1 MADDQTIEELTRAI
15 QALLLEMKNNKT
27 VDPKEIDRLDKAL
40 KAASRGTKSQTD
52 AQKMQ
57 TDATD
62 KNTKGTVRFASA
74 LGGTVRNVGTFAT
87 SLAQAAT
94 DIQNNQE
101 SFTSLNATVD
111 LAAGIFKSTGKL
123 VGGVGDSIGEAL
135 SSIPVLGG
143 VIGGL
148 VSGVSKATAAL
159 AEATADVGAQIA
171 KQVTAQLDN
180 ASQAMAMA
188 GQAGAIGAEGLTGLT
203 NQAIQAG
210 LSFKDFANVTKTQ
223 GEGLAFAFGNATKG
237 AQMLAN
243 TSDAMRPFRRELE
256 ALGIGAKQ
264 QNEMTAQYMKLQART
279 GSIEGRSARE
289 LAQGSAEYA
298 KRLTTLAR
306 LTGKSVDEQQKEL
319 DAMMSNTRM
328 VGAMADATAKFGPEA
343 ADKMADTAAGIAGL
357 LGQDAAKGVQDALAG
372 NLGTA
377 NAQILSMSG
386 GPKAMEAIEKLR
398 NNQISA
404 ADAQALIIEGFAE
417 TGKKMGGPGTL
428 GAIGGLNTV
437 IEAGI
442 APMQKA
448 MMLQGKSAEELN
460 ALADETKKQAKA
472 QDPATQGLIDGKNA
486 MRESAEEIN
495 KIVRDQLPKM
505 GTAATTVAK
514 TMTDAMREINKM
526 INMGAEAYVKDSMLG
541 TANTDEIVEA
551 QDESN
556 TKYMTTMEKASTS
569 LAKGIEFMAGLFS
582 TDLENKMQ
590 AVRVQQQTAGG
601 MSEKRFGKEDLVEG
615 YKLEKK
621 ALGGPVEAGGAYI
634 VGEQGPE
641 MLISKASGNIIP
653 NNELSSLIGGTPTAG
668 DALAGPAN
676 AIGGGGNMFDTAI
689 SSALSAFGTAADAVK
704 SGIGEVTGSNQTNA
718 LAEAQL
724 NRLDMIATSMA
735 RSVNVQTEILNAAH
749 R

>member
-590 AVRVQQQTAGG
+590 SVRVQQQTAGG

>member
-1 MADDQTIEELTRAI
+1 MADDQTTEDLTRAI
-15 QALLLEMKNNKT
+15 QALQQQIAQGKV

-40 KAASRGTKSQTD
+40 KAASRGTKSQTI
-52 AQKMQ
+52 AQKDQ
-57 TDATD
+57 TDATN
-62 KNTKGTVRFASA
+62 KGTKGSVRFASA

-135 SSIPVLGG
+135 SGIPVLGG

-188 GQAGAIGAEGLTGLT
+188 GQAGAIGAEGLTGLG

-237 AQMLAN
+237 AEMLAN

-386 GPKAMEAIEKLR
+386 GPKAMEAIDKLR

-404 ADAQALIIEGFAE
+404 ADAQALIVKGFAE

-448 MMLQGKSAEELN
+448 MMLQNKSAEELQ
-460 ALADETKKQAKA
+460 ALADETNKQTKA
-472 QDPATQGLIDGKNA
+472 TDPATQGLIDGKNA

-495 KIVRDQLPKM
+495 KIVLKQLPKM

-541 TANTDEIVEA
+541 TANKDEIVEA

-601 MSEKRFGKEDLVEG
+601 MAEKRFGKEDLVEG
-615 YKLEKK
+615 YTLEKR
-621 ALGGPVEAGGAYI
+621 ALGGPVEAGRAYI

-641 MLISKASGNIIP
+641 LLISNMSGTVVP
-653 NNELSSLIGGTPTAG
+653 N
-668 DALAGPAN
+668 AGPA
-676 AIGGGGNMFDTAI
+676 GGYNGMNLDG
-689 SSALSAFGTAADAVK
+689 SVSALGGTGQQADVAAQAMA
-704 SGIGEVTGSNQTNA
+704 GNTTNN

-724 NRLDMIATSMA
+724 NRLDAIASTMA
-735 RSVNVQTEILNAAH
+735 RSVNIQTELLQAAH

>member
-1 MADDQTIEELTRAI
+1 MADDQTTEDLTRAI
-15 QALLLEMKNNKT
+15 QALQQQIAQGKV

-40 KAASRGTKSQTD
+40 KAASRGTKSQTI
-52 AQKMQ
+52 AQKDQ
-57 TDATD
+57 TDATN
-62 KNTKGTVRFASA
+62 KGTKGSVRFASA

-135 SSIPVLGG
+135 SGIPVLGG

-188 GQAGAIGAEGLTGLT
+188 GQAGAIGAEGLTGLG

-237 AQMLAN
+237 AEMLAN

-386 GPKAMEAIEKLR
+386 GPKAMEAIDKLR

-404 ADAQALIIEGFAE
+404 ADAQALIVKGFAE

-448 MMLQGKSAEELN
+448 MMLQNKSAEELQ
-460 ALADETKKQAKA
+460 ALADETNKQTKA
-472 QDPATQGLIDGKNA
+472 TDPATQGLIDGKNA

-495 KIVRDQLPKM
+495 KIVLKQLPKM

-541 TANTDEIVEA
+541 TANKDEIVEA

-615 YKLEKK
+615 YTLEKR
-621 ALGGPVEAGGAYI
+621 ALGGPVEAGRAYI

-641 MLISKASGNIIP
+641 LLISNMSGTVVP
-653 NNELSSLIGGTPTAG
+653 N
-668 DALAGPAN
+668 AGPA
-676 AIGGGGNMFDTAI
+676 GGYNGMNLDG
-689 SSALSAFGTAADAVK
+689 SVSALGGTGQQADVAAQAMA
-704 SGIGEVTGSNQTNA
+704 GNTTNN

-724 NRLDMIATSMA
+724 NRLDAIATTMA
-735 RSVNVQTEILNAAH
+735 RSVNIQSELLQAAH

>member
-15 QALLLEMKNNKT
+15 QALQRQLDNNKT
-27 VDPKEIDRLDKAL
+27 VDPKEVDRLDKAL
-40 KAASRGTKSQTD
+40 KNASRGTKSQTD
-52 AQKMQ
+52 A
-57 TDATD
+57 TDKNTYATD
-62 KNTKGTVRFASA
+62 KNTKGNVRFASA
-74 LGGTVRNVGTFAT
+74 VGGTVRNVGNFAT
-87 SLAQAAT
+87 SLASAAS

-111 LAAGIFKSTGKL
+111 LAAGMFKATGKL

-135 SSIPVLGG
+135 SGIPVLGG

-159 AEATADVGAQIA
+159 AEATADVGSQIA

-306 LTGKSVDEQQKEL
+306 LTGKNVDEQQKEL

-328 VGAMADATAKFGPEA
+328 VGAMADATAKFGPKA

-386 GPKAMEAIEKLR
+386 GPKAMEAIDKLR

-404 ADAQALIIEGFAE
+404 ANAQALIIEGFAE

-460 ALADETKKQAKA
+460 ALAAETNKQTKA
-472 QDPATQGLIDGKNA
+472 TDPATQGLIDGKNA

-505 GTAATTVAK
+505 GAAATTVAK

-526 INMGAEAYVKDSMLG
+526 INMGAEAYVKQQIQG
-541 TANTDEIVEA
+541 PNTDEIVEK

-556 TKYMTTMEKASTS
+556 TKYMTTMEKASTD

-582 TDLENKMQ
+582 KDLENKMQ
-590 AVRVQQQTAGG
+590 AVRVAKQTAGG
-601 MSEKRFGKEDLVEG
+601 MAEKRFGKEDLVEG
-615 YKLEKK
+615 YTLEKR
-621 ALGGPVEAGGAYI
+621 ALGGPVEAGRAYI

-641 MLISKASGNIIP
+641 LLISNMSGTVVP
-653 NNELSSLIGGTPTAG
+653 N
-668 DALAGPAN
+668 AGPA
-676 AIGGGGNMFDTAI
+676 GGYNGMNLDG
-689 SSALSAFGTAADAVK
+689 SVSALGGTGQQADVAAQAMA
-704 SGIGEVTGSNQTNA
+704 GNTTNN

-724 NRLDMIATSMA
+724 NRLDAIASTMA
-735 RSVNVQTEILNAAH
+735 RSVNIQTELLQAAH

>member
-1 MADDQTIEELTRAI
+1 MADDQTTEDLTRAI
-15 QALLLEMKNNKT
+15 QALQQQIAQGKV

-40 KAASRGTKSQTD
+40 KAASRGTKSQTI
-52 AQKMQ
+52 AQKDQ
-57 TDATD
+57 TDATN
-62 KNTKGTVRFASA
+62 KGTKGSVRFASA

-135 SSIPVLGG
+135 SGIPVLGG

-188 GQAGAIGAEGLTGLT
+188 GQAGAIGAKGLTGLG

-237 AQMLAN
+237 AEMLAN

-386 GPKAMEAIEKLR
+386 GPKAMEAIDKLR

-404 ADAQALIIEGFAE
+404 ADAQALIVKGFAE

-448 MMLQGKSAEELN
+448 MMLQNKSAEELQ
-460 ALADETKKQAKA
+460 ALADETNKQTKA
-472 QDPATQGLIDGKNA
+472 TDPATQGLIDGKNA

-495 KIVRDQLPKM
+495 KIVLKQLPKM

-541 TANTDEIVEA
+541 TANKDEIVEA

-615 YKLEKK
+615 YTLEKR
-621 ALGGPVEAGGAYI
+621 ALGGPVEAGRAYI

-641 MLISKASGNIIP
+641 LLISNMSGTVVP
-653 NNELSSLIGGTPTAG
+653 N
-668 DALAGPAN
+668 AGPA
-676 AIGGGGNMFDTAI
+676 GGYNGMNLDG
-689 SSALSAFGTAADAVK
+689 SVSALGGTGQQADVAAQDMA
-704 SGIGEVTGSNQTNA
+704 GNTTNN

-724 NRLDMIATSMA
+724 NRLDAIASTMA
-735 RSVNVQTEILNAAH
+735 RSVNIQTELLQAAH

>member
-1 MADDQTIEELTRAI
+1 MADDQTTEDLTRAI
-15 QALLLEMKNNKT
+15 QALQQQIAQGKV

-40 KAASRGTKSQTD
+40 KAASRGTKSQTI
-52 AQKMQ
+52 AQKDQ
-57 TDATD
+57 TDATN
-62 KNTKGTVRFASA
+62 KGTKGSVRFASA

-135 SSIPVLGG
+135 SGIPVLGG

-188 GQAGAIGAEGLTGLT
+188 GQAGAIGAKGLTGLG

-237 AQMLAN
+237 AEMLAN

-386 GPKAMEAIEKLR
+386 GPKAMEAIDKLR

-404 ADAQALIIEGFAE
+404 ADAQALIVKGFAE

-448 MMLQGKSAEELN
+448 MMLQNKSAEELQ
-460 ALADETKKQAKA
+460 ALADETNKQTKA
-472 QDPATQGLIDGKNA
+472 TDPATQGLIDGKNA

-495 KIVRDQLPKM
+495 KIVLKQLPKM

-541 TANTDEIVEA
+541 TANKDEIVEA

-615 YKLEKK
+615 YTLEKR
-621 ALGGPVEAGGAYI
+621 ALGGPVEAGRAYI

-641 MLISKASGNIIP
+641 LLISNMSGTVVP
-653 NNELSSLIGGTPTAG
+653 NAGPAGGYNAMDLGGSVSALGGIGPQMDGTAQ
-668 DALAGPAN
+668 ALAGN
-676 AIGGGGNMFDTAI
+676 T
-689 SSALSAFGTAADAVK
+689 
-704 SGIGEVTGSNQTNA
+704 TNN

-724 NRLDMIATSMA
+724 NRLDAIASTMA
-735 RSVNVQTEILNAAH
+735 RSVNIQTELLQAAH

>member
-1 MADDQTIEELTRAI
+1 MADDQTTEDLTRAI
-15 QALLLEMKNNKT
+15 QALQQQIAQGKV

-40 KAASRGTKSQTD
+40 KAASRGTKSQTI
-52 AQKMQ
+52 AQKDQ
-57 TDATD
+57 TDATN
-62 KNTKGTVRFASA
+62 KGTKGSVRFASA

-135 SSIPVLGG
+135 SGIPVLGG

-188 GQAGAIGAEGLTGLT
+188 GQAGAIGAEGLTGLG

-237 AQMLAN
+237 AEMLAN

-386 GPKAMEAIEKLR
+386 GPKAMEAIDKLR

-404 ADAQALIIEGFAE
+404 ADAQALIVKGFAE

-448 MMLQGKSAEELN
+448 MMLQNKSAEELQ
-460 ALADETKKQAKA
+460 ALADETNKQTKA
-472 QDPATQGLIDGKNA
+472 TDPATQGLIDGKNA

-495 KIVRDQLPKM
+495 KIVLKQLPKM

-541 TANTDEIVEA
+541 TANKDEIVEA

-615 YKLEKK
+615 YTLEKR
-621 ALGGPVEAGGAYI
+621 ALGGPVEAGRAYI

-641 MLISKASGNIIP
+641 LLISNMSGTVVP
-653 NNELSSLIGGTPTAG
+653 N
-668 DALAGPAN
+668 AGPA
-676 AIGGGGNMFDTAI
+676 GGYNGMNLDG
-689 SSALSAFGTAADAVK
+689 SVSALGGTGQQADVAAQAMA
-704 SGIGEVTGSNQTNA
+704 GNTTNN

-724 NRLDMIATSMA
+724 NRLDAIASTMA
-735 RSVNVQTEILNAAH
+735 RSVNIQTELLQAAH

>member
-1 MADDQTIEELTRAI
+1 MADDQTTEDLTRAI
-15 QALLLEMKNNKT
+15 QALQQQIAQGKV

-40 KAASRGTKSQTD
+40 KAASRGTKSQTI
-52 AQKMQ
+52 AQKDQ
-57 TDATD
+57 TDATN
-62 KNTKGTVRFASA
+62 KGTKGSVRFASA

-135 SSIPVLGG
+135 SGIPVLGG

-188 GQAGAIGAEGLTGLT
+188 GQAGAIGAEGLTGLG

-237 AQMLAN
+237 AEMLAN

-386 GPKAMEAIEKLR
+386 GPKAMEAIDKLR

-404 ADAQALIIEGFAE
+404 AEAQALIVKGFAE

-448 MMLQGKSAEELN
+448 MMLQNKSAEELQ
-460 ALADETKKQAKA
+460 ALADETNKQTKA
-472 QDPATQGLIDGKNA
+472 TDPATQGLIDGKNA

-495 KIVRDQLPKM
+495 KIVLKQLPKM

-541 TANTDEIVEA
+541 TANKDEIVEA

-615 YKLEKK
+615 YTLEKR
-621 ALGGPVEAGGAYI
+621 ALGGPVEAGRAYI

-641 MLISKASGNIIP
+641 LLISNMSGTVVP
-653 NNELSSLIGGTPTAG
+653 N
-668 DALAGPAN
+668 AGPA
-676 AIGGGGNMFDTAI
+676 GGYNGMNLDG
-689 SSALSAFGTAADAVK
+689 SVSALGGTGQQADVAAQAMA
-704 SGIGEVTGSNQTNA
+704 GNTTNN

-724 NRLDMIATSMA
+724 NRLDAIATTMA
-735 RSVNVQTEILNAAH
+735 RSVNIQTELLQAAH